1 MTVIQLKKL
10 VAKKINR
17 SQAEGAKIVD
27 ALVSVISE
35 SLSAGDQVTYSG
47 FGTFFIVNYPSKSIQ
62 DPQGRGHKIIMLPTN
77 VAKFRPSGQLRK
89 KIKNIHP
96 DNSIES
102 NNDNQSAKIDK
113 LTLAENQLNQL
124 SKPQDTEPQA
134 TEEVKSILDFN
145 KAVNIQFR
153 DLSAVKVEK
162 EVLALIPQNIAQR
175 YKLAPIELEE
185 GKLTVAMVDPQ
196 NINTI
201 ELLKK
206 ITQLEIEPVLST
218 SDEIEAILDQYSVLQ
233 EELEDVIEH
242 SDLGISKKELQQAE
256 KEKVE
261 DEADD
266 SPTVR
271 IVYSLLKRAVRERAS
286 DVHIEPYENEIS
298 VRFRIDGI
306 LQKKVVLPKQI
317 QASIAARLKIM
328 ANLKIDEQRLPQ
340 DGRFQIKVDQN
351 SVDFRFSTM
360 PCVNGEKIVLR
371 ILDKSQGI
379 LSLEEIGVDG
389 HAFEILSKNIKKSHG
404 MTLVTGPTGS
414 GKTTTLYAI
423 LGRLMDSSVNIVTLE
438 DPVEYRIQEINQSQ
452 INADIGYTFASSL
465 RTVVRQDPDII
476 MLGEIRDKETA
487 EMAVHAALTG
497 HIVLST
503 LHTNDAAGAIP
514 RLIDMNIEPFLI
526 ASSVNTVIGQRLTRK
541 LCSKCKQEKKLLV
554 QEREEIEVEIDK
566 MPKEIKKEIN
576 LKNVQFCLPKGCDN
590 CSKGYK
596 GRIGVFEVLDVSEN
610 IKDLVIVRST
620 SGKIQQQGIAEGMLT
635 MLQDGI
641 LKASKGLTSL
651 EEVWRVTRE

>member
-1 MTVIQLKKL
+1 MTVSQLKKL

-17 SQAEGAKIVD
+17 PFPEGAKIVD
-27 ALVSVISE
+27 ALISVISE

-89 KIKNIHP
+89 KLKNIYP
-96 DNSIES
+96 DNKIE
-102 NNDNQSAKIDK
+102 K
-113 LTLAENQLNQL
+113 LI
-124 SKPQDTEPQA
+124 SGEPQA
-134 TEEVKSILDFN
+134 TEEIKPILDFN

-153 DLSAVKVEK
+153 DLSAVRVEK

-196 NINTI
+196 NINTV

-261 DEADD
+261 EEADD

-286 DVHIEPYENEIS
+286 DVHIEPYENEVS

-389 HAFEILSKNIKKSHG
+389 RAFEILSKNIKKSHG

-423 LGRLMDSSVNIVTLE
+423 LGKLMDSSVNIVTLE

-452 INADIGYTFASSL
+452 INTDIGYTFASSL

-541 LCSKCKQEKKLLV
+541 LCSKCKQEKKLLT
-554 QEREEIEVEIDK
+554 QEKEELEIEIDK
-566 MPKEIKKEIN
+566 MSKKIKKEIN
-576 LKNVQFCLPKGCDN
+576 LKNVRFYQSKGCDS

-610 IKDLVIVRST
+610 IRDLVIARST
-620 SGKIQQQGIAEGMLT
+620 SGKIQQQGIAEGMMT